1 MKDFFEKSKNS
12 TDIKTVR
19 LTFDPRYKDLL
30 NSNGFAGLS
39 DFIFAPTENSF
50 RDVPERLTVGLDLIQ
65 GSQKTRVY
73 LKRHWTD
80 AKSQSSKPHN
90 EALSEWDNIYN
101 LEKAGLPVPHAMAVG
116 YGFIDS
122 HSVGFVMMKEVPG
135 TQADHF
141 IRDNYEGLS
150 LADKRS
156 LNLQMAELASKFH
169 SLGYNHRDFYLCHT
183 FISHQ
188 ADQFILNLID
198 LQRVQKRRV
207 FRQRWIVKDLA
218 QLAYS
223 SLDLVSRS
231 DRLRFYLKY
240 SGNAT
245 LSAADKRFIGLLQKK
260 VSRMVKREKEGKV
273 R

>member
-39 DFIFAPTENSF
+39 DFIFAPIENSF
-50 RDVPERLTVGLDLIQ
+50 RDVSERLTVGLDLNKDT
-65 GSQKTRVY
+65 QKNRVY

-80 AKSQSSKPHN
+80 AKSQSAKPHK

-116 YGFIDS
+116 YGFIDG

-141 IRDNYEGLS
+141 IRDNYENLS
-150 LADKRS
+150 VTEKRS
-156 LNLQMAELASKFH
+156 LTLKMAELAAKFH
-169 SLGYNHRDFYLCHT
+169 TLGYNHRDFYLCHT
-183 FISHQ
+183 FISHENN
-188 ADQFILNLID
+188 DFILNLID

-207 FRQRWIVKDLA
+207 FRQRWIVKDLS

-223 SLDLVSRS
+223 SLGLVSQS

-245 LSAADKRFIGLLQKK
+245 LSAADKRFIGLIQKK